1 MQAIRRFIATMI
13 LCFGGGLSVAM
24 IFTPG
29 SIGVKIISILIVAVP
44 TWVLWRLF
52 WPKPKPPEE
61 PRPVGGFFDRVETRP
76 VERTA
81 PPPRRESSFAP
92 RGAFREYRIEYADY
106 QGVVTERDIYV
117 LAIDA
122 DDPDMIKAWCYDR
135 DDTRSFRSSR
145 VIEATHL
152 PTGRRV
158 KDLARHYLDHA

>member
-1 MQAIRRFIATMI
+1 MRAIRRFIATMI
-13 LCFGGGLSVAM
+13 ALFGGGLSIGLV
-24 IFTPG
+24 FTPG
-29 SIGVKIISILIVAVP
+29 SVGVKVISILIVAVP
-44 TWVLWRLF
+44 AWVLWRLF

-61 PRPVGGFFDRVETRP
+61 PRPVGGFFDRIEAQT
-76 VERTA
+76 T
-81 PPPRRESSFAP
+81 RRESSFAP

-122 DDPDMIKAWCYDR
+122 DDPDMIKAWCFDR

>member
-1 MQAIRRFIATMI
+1 MQAIRRFIATII

-24 IFTPG
+24 SFTPG

-52 WPKPKPPEE
+52 WPKPKRPEE